1 LGWHTNLGLAC
12 PQLGGGRVA
21 VAPRASPTAARIAV
35 CYRSFIVLLSLLA
48 VKMCAKKQI
57 FSSLIL
63 TSPQK
68 CRGKVGNRY

>member
-1 LGWHTNLGLAC
+1 MGSHTNLGLAC
-12 PQLGGGRVA
+12 AQLGGGRLA

-35 CYRSFIVLLSLLA
+35 CYRSFIVLLSFIA
-48 VKMCAKKQI
+48 VKLCAKKEI

-68 CRGKVGNRY
+68 CREKVGNSF